1 MSEVIATAIPAPIP
15 VAPLFVPAQKHH
27 LIEKASKTSAD
38 AVFLDLEDAVAADEK
53 QTARNALKTAT
64 STTPLWVRVND
75 VRSSYFEED
84 LAYLRQCNFSENK
97 LRGLLLP
104 KLETLD
110 DIDLIFEKLGKVTPL
125 LGFIETAKGLSQ
137 CDTLLT
143 HPHLLTV
150 IFGNLDFALDCGAKP
165 TKEALLFARS
175 RLIIAAKTAD
185 KPAPLDGVTADF
197 RDEALLASDLEH
209 AANLGFGGRLC
220 IHPSQTEPTL
230 KAFMPTQN
238 EIDRAR
244 EIVEAAGDHLVA
256 QLNGQMIDR
265 PVIEQARR
273 TLKKAGLNE

>member
-1 MSEVIATAIPAPIP
+1 MSEAIIIPAPIP
-15 VAPLFVPAQKHH
+15 VAPLFVPAHKPH
-27 LIEKASKTSAD
+27 LIEKAIKTSAD

-53 QTARNALKTAT
+53 QTARNALLTAS

-84 LAYLRQCNFSENK
+84 MANVRQCDFSENK

-104 KLETLD
+104 KLEAPD
-110 DIDLIFEKLGKVTPL
+110 DIDLIFEKLGKIVPL

-137 CDTLLT
+137 CDELLA

-165 TKEALLFARS
+165 TREALLFARS
-175 RLIIAAKTAD
+175 KLIIAAKLAD

-197 RDEALLASDLEH
+197 KDEALLASDLEH
-209 AANLGFGGRLC
+209 AASLGFGGRLC
-220 IHPSQTEPTL
+220 IHPSQTETTL
-230 KAFMPTQN
+230 KAFMPTQD
-238 EIDRAR
+238 EIEKARAII
-244 EIVEAAGDHLVA
+244 EVAGDRLVA

-273 TLKKAGLNE
+273 TLKKAGLL

>member
-1 MSEVIATAIPAPIP
+1 MSKAIFIPAPIP
-15 VAPLFVPAQKHH
+15 IAPLFVPAHKPH
-27 LIEKASKTSAD
+27 LIEKAAKTSAD

-53 QTARNALKTAT
+53 QTARNALLTSS

-75 VRSSYFEED
+75 VRSSYFED
-84 LAYLRQCNFSENK
+84 DMAYIRQCDFATNK

-104 KLETLD
+104 KLEAPD
-110 DIDLIFEKLGKVTPL
+110 DIDLIFEKLGKIVPL

-137 CDTLLT
+137 CDELLA

-165 TKEALLFARS
+165 IRDALLFARS
-175 RLIIAAKTAD
+175 RLIIAAKSAD

-197 RDEALLASDLEH
+197 KDETMLTSDLEH
-209 AANLGFGGRLC
+209 AASLGFGGRLC

-230 KAFMPTQN
+230 EAFMPTQD

-244 EIVEAAGDHLVA
+244 AIIEAAGDRLVA

-273 TLKKAGLNE
+273 TLKKAGLL